1 MGTLYLGVDLH
12 VRTQMV
18 CWMNTGDGELH
29 QRELDHQ
36 HDDVRGFYTQL
47 PRPAIVGVESC
58 GYAVWFHRL
67 VEETGHELR
76 VGDARQIRQ
85 FAKRR
90 QKNDRR
96 DAALLLELL
105 VKGDFPAVHRPSG
118 KSREVL
124 LLLRGRQRLVRM
136 RTTLKNGLQAIA
148 LAHQLR
154 LGFRLWTQK
163 GQRQFAALALPEADG
178 LQRLQMQ
185 SVLRTV
191 EEQLAAA
198 EQELERRAAGDAR
211 VERLRTHPGVGL
223 LTALAVVHTLEPVE
237 RFQRAK
243 EIAAYCGLDPME
255 HSSGETVRYGHISK
269 QGNRLLR
276 HTLVEAAMSA
286 ARCEEEL
293 GRFYRK
299 LRGKRKAHGVAIV
312 AVARKLVLR
321 LYRMLRERKDY
332 EEFRRQ
338 GRDAEVPGLP
348 GVRREEQP
356 H

>member
-1 MGTLYLGVDLH
+1 MGRLYLGVDLH
-12 VRTQMV
+12 VRTQTV
-18 CWMNTGDGELH
+18 CWMDTRDGEIH
-29 QRELDHQ
+29 QRTLDHQ
-36 HDDVRGFYTQL
+36 RDDVRGFYTQL
-47 PRPAIVGVESC
+47 PQPAIVGVESC

-67 VEETGHELR
+67 VEETGHQLS
-76 VGDARQIRQ
+76 VGDARRIRQ

-136 RTTLKNGLQAIA
+136 RTMLKNGLQALA
-148 LAHQLR
+148 LSHQLR

-163 GQRQFAALALPEADG
+163 GQQQFAGLELPGADG
-178 LQRLQMQ
+178 LQRTQMQ
-185 SVLRTV
+185 AVWRAV

-198 EQELERRAAGDAR
+198 EAELQRRAAGDVR
-211 VERLRTHPGVGL
+211 VARLRTHPGVGL
-223 LTALAVVHTLEPVE
+223 LTALAVVHTLEPVQ

-255 HSSGETVRYGHISK
+255 RSSGEMVRYGHISK
-269 QGNRLLR
+269 QGNRLRR
-276 HTLVEAAMSA
+276 HMLVEAAMSA
-286 ARCEEEL
+286 VRCEEEL
-293 GRFYRK
+293 GRFYRR

-321 LYRMLRERKDY
+321 LYRMLRESQDY
-332 EEFRRQ
+332 DEFRCQ
-338 GRDAEVPGLP
+338 GRDADVPGLP
-348 GVRREEQP
+348 RVRREEP
-356 H
+356 RH